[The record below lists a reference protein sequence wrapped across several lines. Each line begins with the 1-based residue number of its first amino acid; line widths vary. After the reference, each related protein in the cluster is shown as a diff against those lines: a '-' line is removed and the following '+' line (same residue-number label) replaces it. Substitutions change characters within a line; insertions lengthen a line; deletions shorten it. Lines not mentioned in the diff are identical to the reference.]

1 LASDEV
7 LEKEGLSQEQ
17 TAARLALMRGIQQV
31 LKNGLG
37 VLGISAPEQM

>member
-1 LASDEV
+1 MASDEV
-7 LEKEGLSQEQ
+7 SQKERLPSER

>member
-1 LASDEV
+1 MLQ
-7 LEKEGLSQEQ
+7 KEGLLPEQ
-17 TAARLALMRGIQQV
+17 TAARLALMRAIQQV